1 MSDRS
6 FAIGFVLLVLVA
18 IGGIAAAAVMAP
30 RMGRDVEAEPEIA
43 ASCTEWTDGCVICRR
58 GTDGSNCSTPGIAC
72 VRSAP
77 VCLSP

>member
-6 FAIGFVLLVLVA
+6 FALGFVLLVCLA
-18 IGGIAAAAVMAP
+18 IGGIVAVMVAGA
-30 RMGRDVEAEPEIA
+30 RAGREAQEEPEIA

-58 GTDGSNCSTPGIAC
+58 GVEGPSCSTPGIAC
-72 VRSAP
+72 VRTAP